1 MIASESGSAGSW
13 YASLYTQT
21 GGERDKESGERKES
35 EMSATEIEDGGCMC
49 VCVACHVS
57 M

>member
-1 MIASESGSAGSW
+1 MIAAESGSAGSR
-13 YASLYTQT
+13 YAPLYTQT
-21 GGERDKESGERKES
+21 GGEREIKKAGKES
-35 EMSATEIEDGGCMC
+35 EISATEIEDGGCMC